1 MERTQC
7 CVVGGGPAGMVLG
20 LLLARAGVEVTVLE
34 KHKDFF
40 RDFRGDTVHPPT
52 LMLLDELGLG
62 DRFAELPSKRL
73 EKMRMVF
80 GDASIVAADFSRVP
94 GPHKYIEMVPQWD
107 FLNLLAEAAAVEP
120 TFTLRMG
127 AEVTGLRE
135 GGGVRY
141 RDSEGVERDLA
152 ATLVVGCDGRDSLVR
167 AEAGLVPDEYEVPM
181 DVWWVRVPKFEETGE
196 AAEVFGCF
204 ADGLAGMTM
213 DRGDYYQTSY
223 LIRKGQDEALRA
235 EGIEKFRERIGGLFG
250 WGEREL
256 AEIRDWDDVK
266 LLNVRMSKLPHW
278 YSDRVLCIGD
288 AAHAMSPAGGMGV
301 NVAIQDAV
309 AAARILAAP
318 LLSGTLTA
326 RHLSRVQRRRNFAVT
341 LIQMQ
346 QLGEHKML
354 IEPALDG
361 RLNERTIPLLLRIS
375 DRFPMLTAVGAFL
388 GGIGPLREKTP
399 AFARRGTMEG

>member
-34 KHKDFF
+34 KHADFF

-62 DRFAELPSKRL
+62 ERFAELPSRRL
-73 EKMRMVF
+73 EKMRMHI
-80 GDASIVAADFSRVP
+80 GDTTVVAADFSRIP
-94 GPHKYIEMVPQWD
+94 GPHKYIAMVPQWD
-107 FLNLLAEAAAVEP
+107 FLNLLAEAAAEEP

-141 RDSEGVERDLA
+141 RDSDGVEREVA
-152 ATLVVGCDGRDSLVR
+152 ASLVVGCDGRDSLVR
-167 AEAGLVPDEYEVPM
+167 AEAGLVPEEYEVPM
-181 DVWWVRVPKFEETGE
+181 DVWWVRVPKLRDTGKE
-196 AAEVFGCF
+196 AQVFGRF
-204 ADGLAGMTM
+204 AGGLAGVTM

-223 LIRKGQDEALRA
+223 LIRKGEDAAQRA

-250 WGEREL
+250 WGDGEL
-256 AEIRDWDDVK
+256 EAIRDWDDVK
-266 LLNVRMSKLPHW
+266 LLKVRMTRLPRW
-278 YSDRVLCIGD
+278 YSGRVLCLGD
-288 AAHAMSPAGGMGV
+288 AAHAMSPVGGMGV
-301 NVAIQDAV
+301 NIAVQDAV

-318 LLSGTLTA
+318 LLRGTLTVRDLA
-326 RHLSRVQRRRNFAVT
+326 RVQRRRSVAVS
-341 LIQMQ
+341 LAQKQ
-346 QLGEHKML
+346 QLGEHKIL

-361 RLNERTIPLLLRIS
+361 TLTGATVPFPLRLS
-375 DRFPMLTAVGAFL
+375 DRFPLLTGVAAFL

-399 AFARRGTMEG
+399 VFARR

>member
-1 MERTQC
+1 MGRTRC

-62 DRFAELPSKRL
+62 DRFAELPSRRL
-73 EKMRMVF
+73 EKMRMLI
-80 GDASIVAADFSRVP
+80 GDATIVAADFSRIP
-94 GPHKYIEMVPQWD
+94 GPHKYISMVPQWD
-107 FLNLLAEAAAVEP
+107 FLNLLAEAAAEEP
-120 TFTLRMG
+120 TFTLEMG
-127 AEVTGLRE
+127 AEVLGLRE

-141 RDSEGVERDLA
+141 RDADGEERELA
-152 ATLVVGCDGRDSLVR
+152 ASLVVGCDGRDSLIR
-167 AEAGLVPDEYEVPM
+167 AEAGLVPKEYEVPM
-181 DVWWVRVPKFEETGE
+181 DVWWVRVPKLEDTGKE
-196 AAEVFGCF
+196 AQVFGRF
-204 ADGLAGMTM
+204 ERGLAGVTM
-213 DRGDYYQTSY
+213 DRGDYFQTSY
-223 LIRKGQDEALRA
+223 LIRKGQDAAQRA

-250 WGEREL
+250 WNDEQL
-256 AEIRDWDDVK
+256 SEIGGWDDVK

-288 AAHAMSPAGGMGV
+288 AAHAMSPVGGMGV
-301 NVAIQDAV
+301 NIAVQDAV

-318 LLSGTLTA
+318 LLRGTLTA
-326 RHLSRVQRRRNFAVT
+326 RDLARVQRRRAVAVA
-341 LIQMQ
+341 LAQKQ
-346 QLGEHKML
+346 QLEEHKML

-361 RLNERTIPLLLRIS
+361 TLTERTVPLPLRIA
-375 DRFPMLTAVGAFL
+375 DRFPQLTALAAVM

-399 AFARRGTMEG
+399 AFARRGS